1 MKDPQGHGSNPGG
14 SYQNIDKNLRG
25 AGKHVGYSNGAWRI
39 SKLGSGYLATHNR
52 TGDSF
57 RGDNLGHVSDQLAAR
72 ALASSGP
79 KSDAAPVHD
88 AWASTPGGD
97 RGDAGPV
104 TDHSATGKSGPAVHD
119 GGMAIRRAASLERL
133 E

>member
-1 MKDPQGHGSNPGG
+1 MKDPQGHGSNGG
-14 SYQNIDKNLRG
+14 RG
-25 AGKHVGYSNGAWRI
+25 GVLSNTPRLDAFIRRAGNALVGARPDAIAASE
-39 SKLGSGYLATHNR
+39 LHSGT
-52 TGDSF
+52 
-57 RGDNLGHVSDQLAAR
+57 
-72 ALASSGP
+72 P
-79 KSDAAPVHD
+79 KSAPAPVHD

-97 RGDAGPV
+97 RGEAGPV